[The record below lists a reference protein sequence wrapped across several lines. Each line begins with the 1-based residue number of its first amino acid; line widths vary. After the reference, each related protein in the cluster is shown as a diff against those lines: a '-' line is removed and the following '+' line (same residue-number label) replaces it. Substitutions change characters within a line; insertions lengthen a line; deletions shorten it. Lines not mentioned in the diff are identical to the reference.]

1 MADRLE
7 QPMDEG
13 RPIAVYVLAA
23 VIALLMAGSGLALTV
38 AFLLIP

>member
-1 MADRLE
+1 MADLNN

-13 RPIAVYVLAA
+13 KPIAVYVLAA
-23 VIALLMAGSGLALTV
+23 VIALLMAGSGLALTI